1 MKDRYSYDWNDTA
14 VDLLKTRVLDGM
26 SASQI
31 ALSFGGKMTRN
42 AVIGKCS
49 RMGFQLKGR
58 PSGQPRSPKPPKQ
71 KRTQRGFGIPLRP
84 KMAKTSFAGNG
95 MAFERAPDATP
106 PKLRVVDATGTP
118 ATILDAGFGGC
129 RWPINTP
136 DQNDGASTLFCC
148 GPRLPGRVYCEGHRA
163 IAYDKPSEKRKRS
176 ALRVKSKVW
185 A

>member
-1 MKDRYSYDWNDTA
+1 MKDRASFVWDDIA
-14 VDLLKTRVLDGM
+14 VDLLKTRVSDGM

-31 ALSFGGKMTRN
+31 AVSFGGKMTRN

-84 KMAKTSFAGNG
+84 RMSNTSFAGNG
-95 MAFERAPDATP
+95 AAFERAPAVAI
-106 PKLRVVDATGTP
+106 PKLRVVEATGTP
-118 ATILDAGFGGC
+118 VTMADPGFTGC

-136 DQNDGASTLFCC
+136 NQNDAAATLFCC
-148 GPRLPGRVYCEGHRA
+148 GPRLPGHVYCEGHRA
-163 IAYDKPSEKRKRS
+163 VAYVAPSKKSNRNL
-176 ALRVKSKVW
+176 LRLKVW